1 MKHHFT
7 TWFVF
12 LFFAASA
19 ENRKD
24 TLALQE
30 VVKLETLSN
39 ETSVASPLAS
49 LKYNSGNRLS
59 DALNECS
66 SVYVKTYGNGQLA
79 SIAVRGTSATQTE
92 VQWNGMRLNSPSLG
106 QTDLA
111 LFVLGMQ
118 EQVTMVRTG
127 MRGVIGGTLM
137 MDNTVVKDTGVHL
150 NATLRGGSFKTFES
164 VADLRYL
171 KGRVS
176 GFTKLSYAR
185 SDNDYPFRN
194 RFQEGL
200 PFQRQT
206 NAATQQLSFMQ
217 QFNVA
222 INDNHSVMANVWLTE
237 ANRQIAPIISKPN
250 STEHQQDYSLRSMLG
265 WKGKFK
271 SVRLNV
277 TSLYT
282 RDVLRYVNPEA
293 KLDETSLMQAWR
305 NKVEAT
311 MLLPKNIRLQ
321 AELDLDYE
329 SAEVKAYQQTRGRFI
344 GSLKS
349 YLVYYLRGW
358 KFHGG
363 FRQDLIGNKLSAFS
377 PELAVSY
384 STQVNQKHQISA
396 GLIASRNFRFPT
408 LNDLYWLPG
417 GNPNLK
423 QEKSW
428 NGEISLQYSYLKTV
442 QFTINNFYLYVD
454 DWIQWTP
461 TGSFWSPQNIRRVFS
476 RGLETTLL
484 LTNAANND
492 NPKQFQVHGSVS
504 YTFTQTTNLDGQSTF
519 DESKGK
525 QLIYVPMHNAV
536 ASLQLSFRGF
546 YVRSIHRYISQ
557 VFIATD
563 NSDFLPAYYLTNL
576 EIGKEFTW
584 QNRRMA
590 AAFKIN
596 NVGNTNYENVAQR
609 PMPGRSFEGIL
620 RFNL

>member
-1 MKHHFT
+1 MKYHFAT
-7 TWFVF
+7 LFVF
-12 LFFAASA
+12 LFFVALA
-19 ENRKD
+19 ENRND
-24 TLALQE
+24 TVVLQE
-30 VVKLETLSN
+30 VIKLEKLSN
-39 ETSVASPLAS
+39 ETSLASPLAS
-49 LKYNSGNRLS
+49 LKYNSGTRLS

-118 EQVTMVRTG
+118 EQLTMVRTG

-137 MDNTVVKDTGVHL
+137 MDNLAVKDSGVQL
-150 NATLRGGSFKTFES
+150 NATLRGGSFKTLES

-171 KGRVS
+171 KGRMA
-176 GFTKLSYAR
+176 GFTKMSYSR
-185 SDNDYPFRN
+185 SDNDYLFRN
-194 RFQEGL
+194 RYQEGN
-200 PFQRQT
+200 PYQRQT

-217 QFNVA
+217 QLDVNV
-222 INDNHSVMANVWLTE
+222 NDNHSIMANVWLTE
-237 ANRQIAPIISKPN
+237 ANRKIAPIISKPN
-250 STEHQQDYSLRSMLG
+250 SKEFQEDYSLRSMLG

-271 SVRLNV
+271 TVRLNF

-293 KLDETSLMQAWR
+293 KLDETSVMQALR
-305 NKVEAT
+305 NKMETTV
-311 MLLPKNIRLQ
+311 LLPKNIRFQ

-329 SAEVKAYQQTRGRFI
+329 TAEVKAYGQTRGRFV

-349 YLVYYLRGW
+349 YVDYYAKGW
-358 KFHGG
+358 KLHGG
-363 FRQDLIGNKLSAFS
+363 FRQDLIAEKLSAFA

-384 STQVNQKHQISA
+384 VAKLAEDKHRLSA

-408 LNDLYWLPG
+408 LNDLYWVPG

-428 NGEISLQYSYLKTV
+428 NGELSFQYSYQQIVT
-442 QFTINNFYLYVD
+442 FSINNFYLYVD
-454 DWIQWTP
+454 GWIQWTP
-461 TGSFWSPQNIRRVFS
+461 NGSLWSPQNIRKVFS
-476 RGLETTLL
+476 RGVETSLL
-484 LTNAANND
+484 LTNAKNE
-492 NPKQFQVHGSVS
+492 NPKQFQVHGSVA
-504 YTFTQTTNLDGQSTF
+504 YTFTQTTNLEGQSAF

-536 ASLQLSFRGF
+536 ASVQLSYRRF
-546 YVRSIHRYISQ
+546 YLRSIHRYVGQ

-563 NSDFLPAYYLTNL
+563 NSDFLPAYYLTHL
-576 EIGKEFTW
+576 EVGKEFAW
-584 QNRRMA
+584 QKRKIA
-590 AAFKIN
+590 IAFKIN
-596 NVGNTNYENVAQR
+596 NIGNTNYENVAQR
-609 PMPGRSFEGIL
+609 PMPGRGYEGIL